1 MALRWLSTIVFL
13 AVLAAGAFGP
23 HVGPWCPTTN
33 PTIAGPLTDA
43 APETAAPRLAFA
55 LADGVLLAD
64 RETLTRTSFWS
75 MPGVADMTW
84 TPDGTLLL
92 TRDGQGA
99 LHAIDATHDRV
110 SWSTSV
116 TASTSGG
123 WMFKPDLGLG
133 ALVLD
138 SGGLLVFR
146 LSDGTAVDDPGLTS
160 TAFWADCH

>member
-13 AVLAAGAFGP
+13 AVLVAGAFGP
-23 HVGPWCPTTN
+23 HAWPLCPTALPAVT
-33 PTIAGPLTDA
+33 GPLTDA
-43 APETAAPRLAFA
+43 ALDPAAPRLAFA

-64 RETLTRTSFWS
+64 RETLARTSFWS

-92 TRDGQGA
+92 TRDGQGD
-99 LHAIDATHDRV
+99 LHAIDAAHDRV
-110 SWSTSV
+110 SWSTPV
-116 TASTSGG
+116 AASTSGE

-133 ALVLD
+133 ALALD

-160 TAFWADCH
+160 TAFWADCR